1 MRPPTAEHAHLAGA
15 YLALTDDPEPS
26 PAQRSVPRALC
37 AFAAGLVL
45 AFAAPLAW
53 ASTAAKP
60 RDLPAATASGKA
72 AGVVADDDDADG
84 DGPGDATNGIEGLQ
98 TWAATIA

>member
-1 MRPPTAEHAHLAGA
+1 MRPATAEHAHLAGA
-15 YLALTDDPEPS
+15 YLALADDPQ
-26 PAQRSVPRALC
+26 PAAVRRSVPTALC
-37 AFAAGLVL
+37 AVAAGLVL

-53 ASTAAKP
+53 VSSGKP

-72 AGVVADDDDADG
+72 AGVEADDDDG
-84 DGPGDATNGIEGLQ
+84 DAPGDDPDGAGGAQ